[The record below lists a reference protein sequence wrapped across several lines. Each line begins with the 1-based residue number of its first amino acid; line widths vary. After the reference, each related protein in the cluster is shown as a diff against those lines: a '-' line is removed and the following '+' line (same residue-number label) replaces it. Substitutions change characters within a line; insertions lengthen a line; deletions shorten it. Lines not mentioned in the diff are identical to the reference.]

1 MSCELFV
8 RKSILFL
15 IFILF
20 PLSIFAHFFE
30 SGLTTD
36 KYVIETLTQ
45 KYPSAKTN
53 SQLKTLL
60 AQELQ
65 PLNLKNSKSPEVI
78 ANVFVANKTSNELD
92 ELNSTSTHLFKK
104 ALLTS
109 KQLNRKDLELWVT
122 VQYGFYLYTYRK
134 YETSFPLFMHA
145 IKDLDE
151 MAVEQII
158 QPVETYKKISFFL
171 MTAGDYEKAKAY
183 LLMAKKYAEP
193 NSKELGSITDNLGLN
208 SVYQNDLTK
217 AEKYFKEALAIATA
231 AKDTLRYAKALGNIA
246 EIKFKQKDYE
256 QAIDLLNRDIAI
268 SKQLDNTQNTIYALV
283 LLSKSYLAMG
293 NINEANVHL
302 QLAKKYAQTKTY
314 LKSSAYE
321 INSLILAIAKQTGNT
336 TEELTARRNLEELK
350 DALTHL
356 DGKDAITKVG
366 WQMEKKKLELN
377 IQEEKAEREKE
388 TLIKIITL
396 FGCVLL
402 IVLIAFL
409 IRHYQQ
415 KIKNEK
421 ADYDKKILSIRLDKV
436 NSEQKLNVNHQ
447 TLESY
452 KAYLAEKNSQIEK
465 LEVEIA
471 KIKTSSAIYLETYS
485 SQMQDLLKSHLMDN
499 ESWLIFKALFTK
511 TYPEYYEFLIRD
523 FPKLTESH
531 QRVVFLSKLEMNNT
545 EIARILGLTIDAVKK
560 AKQRLRKKYGD
571 KYDLLFAQNNTDLIN
586 N

>member
-15 IFILF
+15 ILLLL

-30 SGLTTD
+30 SDLATD
-36 KYVIETLTQ
+36 KRIIETLTK
-45 KYPSAKTN
+45 KYPLAKTN
-53 SQLKTLL
+53 DQLKTLL

-78 ANVFVANKTSNELD
+78 ANVFVANKTSDDLD
-92 ELNSTSTHLFKK
+92 ELNPTSTHLFKK

-109 KQLNRKDLELWVT
+109 KELNRKDLELWVT

-151 MAVEQII
+151 LAIEQII

-171 MTAGDYEKAKAY
+171 MTVGDYQKANEY
-183 LLMAKKYAEP
+183 LLLAKKYAEP
-193 NSKELGSITDNLGLN
+193 NSSELASITDNLGLN
-208 SVYQNDLTK
+208 NSYQNDLTR
-217 AEKYFKEALAIATA
+217 AEKYFKEALAIASA
-231 AKDTLRYAKALGNIA
+231 VKDTLRYAKALGNIA
-246 EIKFKQKDYE
+246 EIKFKQKNYK

-283 LLSKSYLAMG
+283 LLSKTYLAIG
-293 NINEANVHL
+293 NTAEAYEKL
-302 QLAKKYAQTKTY
+302 QLAKKYATTKTY
-314 LKSSAYE
+314 LKSSAYQ
-321 INSLILAIAKQTGNT
+321 INTLILAIAKQTGNT

-388 TLIKIITL
+388 TLIKVITL
-396 FGCVLL
+396 IGCVLL

-409 IRHYQQ
+409 VRHFQQ

-436 NSEQKLNVNHQ
+436 NSEQKLNANHQ

-452 KAYLAEKNSQIEK
+452 KTYLDEKNNQIEK
-465 LEVEIA
+465 LEIEISI
-471 KIKTSSAIYLETYS
+471 IKKSSAVHLETYTTK
-485 SQMQDLLKSHLMDN
+485 MQDLLASHLMDN
-499 ESWLIFKALFTK
+499 NSWLDFKKLFTQ
-511 TYPEYYEFLIRD
+511 TYPTYNQFLLLNFAD
-523 FPKLTESH
+523 LTDSH
-531 QRVVFLSKLEMNNT
+531 LRIIFLTKLEMNNIET
-545 EIARILGLTIDAVKK
+545 ARILGLTIDAVKK
-560 AKQRLRKKYGD
+560 AKQRLKKKYGD
-571 KYDLLFAQNNTDLIN
+571 RYDLLFGQKDVEV
-586 N
+586 

>member
-15 IFILF
+15 ILLLL

-30 SGLTTD
+30 SDLATD
-36 KYVIETLTQ
+36 KRIIETLTQ
-45 KYPSAKTN
+45 KYPLAKTN
-53 SQLKTLL
+53 TQLKTLL

-65 PLNLKNSKSPEVI
+65 PLNLKNSKSPGVI
-78 ANVFVANKTSNELD
+78 ANVFVANKTSDDLD
-92 ELNSTSTHLFKK
+92 ELNPTSTHLFKK
-104 ALLTS
+104 ALLIS

-151 MAVEQII
+151 LAIEQII

-171 MTAGDYEKAKAY
+171 MTVGDYQKANEY
-183 LLMAKKYAEP
+183 LLQAKKYAEP
-193 NSKELGSITDNLGLN
+193 NSSELASITDNLGLN
-208 SVYQNDLTK
+208 SLHQNDLVK
-217 AEKYFKEALAIATA
+217 AENYFNETLILATA
-231 AKDTLRYAKALGNIA
+231 SKDQLRYGKALGNIA
-246 EIKFKQKDYE
+246 EIKFKQKNYK
-256 QAIDLLNRDIAI
+256 QAIDLLNRDITI

-283 LLSKSYLAMG
+283 LLSKTYLAIG
-293 NINEANVHL
+293 NIAEAYEQL
-302 QLAKKYAQTKTY
+302 QLAKKHAVTKTY
-314 LKSSAYE
+314 LKSSAYQ
-321 INSLILAIAKQTGNT
+321 INTLILAIAKQTGNT

-396 FGCVLL
+396 IGCVLL

-409 IRHYQQ
+409 VRHFQQ

-421 ADYDKKILSIRLDKV
+421 ADYDKKILSLRLDKV
-436 NSEQKLNVNHQ
+436 NSEQKLNANHQ

-452 KAYLAEKNSQIEK
+452 KTYLDEKNNQIEK
-465 LEVEIA
+465 LEIEIS
-471 KIKTSSAIYLETYS
+471 KIKKSSAVHLETYTTK
-485 SQMQDLLKSHLMDN
+485 MQDLLASHLMDN
-499 ESWLIFKALFTK
+499 NSWLDFKTLFTQ
-511 TYPEYYEFLIRD
+511 TYPTYNQFLLQN
-523 FPKLTESH
+523 FTELTDSH
-531 QRVVFLSKLEMNNT
+531 LRIIFLTKLEMNNIET
-545 EIARILGLTIDAVKK
+545 ARILGLTIDAVKK
-560 AKQRLRKKYGD
+560 AKQRLKKKYGD
-571 KYDLLFAQNNTDLIN
+571 RYDLLFGQKDVEV
-586 N
+586 